1 MSTSLTARLSLGF
14 TLLLV
19 IVITALFLIF
29 IDVEEVSVQLRHANP
44 GYLAL
49 ATILLLAGYSVY
61 ALRWQLLLDRIPS
74 LPATFHASNLGH
86 LLNMLLP
93 LRLGEPLR
101 IVALNRS
108 SEAGVGQITS
118 SVVIER
124 MLETVL
130 RLAAFGG
137 MLAIGVGF
145 SNSPGILAGLG
156 VFLVGVLVVLV
167 WMVKNREMVLQRW
180 PAYLGRIPRLS
191 QDRLY
196 QSLSDLLDALVSM
209 SSPRSLALGF
219 LTSTIA
225 ATFFLG
231 FHYFVLLA
239 LDFPLTQTQMLALSL
254 GILVIAPP
262 SAPTMP
268 GIYHAQIV
276 LPFAA
281 LGVPGSALAAYAIVL
296 HALQTVMV
304 VGLGAWALY
313 KTGAS
318 LGDLIRRR
326 QPVAVPV
333 AIDPPSQD

>member
-1 MSTSLTARLSLGF
+1 MYTSITTRIGIGF
-14 TLLLV
+14 TLVLVLL
-19 IVITALFLIF
+19 ITLLFLLF
-29 IDVEEVSVQLRHANP
+29 VDVNEVGSQLRQADP
-44 GYLAL
+44 VYLAVAML
-49 ATILLLAGYSVY
+49 MLLAGFVVY
-61 ALRWQLLLDRIPS
+61 AVRWRLLLHRIPS
-74 LPATFHASNLGH
+74 FSITFNASNLGH

-93 LRLGEPLR
+93 LRVGEPVR
-101 IVALNRS
+101 VIALNRS

-137 MLAIGVGF
+137 MLMIGIGF
-145 SNSPGILAGLG
+145 TQSPAILAGLG
-156 VFLVGVLVVLV
+156 VFLLVTLAVLV
-167 WMVKNREMVLQRW
+167 WMVKNREKILEKW
-180 PAYLGRIPRLS
+180 PYYLGRIPRLS
-191 QDRLY
+191 QERAY
-196 QSLSDLLDALVSM
+196 HSLAELLDALVEM
-209 SSPRSLALGF
+209 SSLRSLGLGL
-219 LTSTIA
+219 LTSTLA
-225 ATFFLG
+225 SGFFLG

-239 LDFPLTQTQMLALSL
+239 LDFPLTQAQMLALSL